1 MNSGQDNR
9 QERQRADR
17 RGGFERD
24 RKWSTRPGGF
34 GLYELLLS
42 WWRHRASFL
51 ISIAVTA
58 VALLVYF
65 FSFFGESPKPIFGFL
80 ERLENS
86 SLDMRFLYR
95 PAKATPVDPRIA
107 IVDIDQHT
115 QEVLGKWPFSRVYFA
130 ELLDRLQEGKAK
142 VAAFDVTFSKP
153 DQTSAPLRTLLE
165 ELAARQ
171 KQGQTVD
178 PWVTA
183 LVEKSISEYDADK
196 QFAQAIKRFGAV
208 VLGNFFLYTEAD
220 LRGIDAKTL
229 DDYANQIAFYSFPSV
244 RPLNPATGKAD
255 RIRWIMKFTPDRLLP
270 QGTEANLAVLTS
282 ALGEETSSTGFFNI
296 YPDDDG
302 VVRRAS
308 LVIPYGRSGDFND
321 WDFYASLEVQTIRS
335 FLNLPNEQVVLE
347 FGPVGASRIV
357 FGNAA
362 QARTDELGRVYV
374 NYHGPSYAYPHYSM
388 ADVIARK
395 VTPETFAGKIVL
407 IGATATGI
415 GDLRATPFGSQDYPG
430 VEIHAN
436 VIDDILNHSFLRRG
450 ARQSLCDLLL
460 ILFFGIP
467 FGIWMALV
475 SPRWMWFG
483 AAMLAA
489 LVGVDYLA
497 FLKGAW
503 LNFTVPAL
511 TLVANV
517 ILISLYRAL
526 VEEKE
531 KRRVRSAFGQYLSPE
546 VVRRLLV
553 NPQLVEP
560 RKTEITV
567 MFSDIRGFTTI
578 SEKLDAQELAVLLNQ
593 YLSDMTKIVFERRG
607 TLDKYIGDAVMA
619 FWGAPF
625 EDRAHAVLACQTALA
640 MMDRLGELQKEWQ
653 AAGKPRLEIGIGLNT
668 GVASVGNM
676 GSSLRYGYTALGD
689 SVNLSSRLEGLN
701 KDYGTHILV
710 SEATFAGAKDA
721 GLVFRELD
729 LIRVKGK
736 AQPVVIFELLGDSA
750 VLTPQMQLRIERFRE
765 GRELYQ
771 QRRWSEAQALFASV
785 VDHWPEDGPARAYRT
800 RCEQYLSEE
809 PSANWDGV
817 FTMTHK

>member
-1 MNSGQDNR
+1 MA
-9 QERQRADR
+9 EPTP
-17 RGGFERD
+17 
-24 RKWSTRPGGF
+24 KWSAGRSGF
-34 GLYELLLS
+34 GIYELLVS
-42 WWRHRASFL
+42 WWQHRASFL
-51 ISIAVTA
+51 ISLSVTLA
-58 VALLVYF
+58 ALVIYF
-65 FSFFGESPKPIFGFL
+65 FSFFGESPTPILGFL
-80 ERLENS
+80 EKLEDS

-95 PAKATPVDPRIA
+95 PASAMPIDPRIV

-115 QEVLGKWPFSRVYFA
+115 QEVLGKWPFSRVHFA
-130 ELLDRLQEGKAK
+130 RLLDALHEGKAK
-142 VAAFDVTFSKP
+142 VAAFDITFSKP
-153 DQTSAPLRTLLE
+153 DQTSAPLRTLRAE
-165 ELAARQ
+165 MEARQ
-171 KQGQTVD
+171 KAGEAIDPRLMQEVD
-178 PWVTA
+178 KAIV
-183 LVEKSISEYDADK
+183 EYDADK
-196 QFAQAIKRFGAV
+196 QFAKSIQRFGAV
-208 VLGNFFLYTEAD
+208 VLGNFFLHTEAD
-220 LRGIDAKTL
+220 LRGLDAKTL

-255 RIRWIMKFTPDRLLP
+255 RIALIEKFRPDRLMP
-270 QGTEANLAVLTS
+270 EGTEANLAVLTS
-282 ALGEETSSTGFFNI
+282 ALSEETSSTGFFNI
-296 YPDDDG
+296 YADSDG
-302 VVRRAS
+302 VIRRS
-308 LVIPYGRSGDFND
+308 NLIIPYGRSKDLND
-321 WDFYASLEVQTIRS
+321 WDIYASLEVQTIRS
-335 FLNLPNEQVVLE
+335 FLSLPNERVVLE

-357 FGNAA
+357 FGDVA
-362 QARTDELGRVYV
+362 QVHTDELGRVYV
-374 NYHGPSYAYPHYSM
+374 NYHGPSYTYPHYSM
-388 ADVIARK
+388 ADVIEKK
-395 VTPETFAGKIVL
+395 VTPQTFAGRIVL

-415 GDLRATPFGSQDYPG
+415 GDLRTTPFGDNDYPG

-436 VIDDILNHSFLRRG
+436 VIDDILNHSFLKRG
-450 ARQSLCDLLL
+450 AKQSLWDLLL
-460 ILFFGIP
+460 VLFFGIP

-483 AAMLAA
+483 IGMLAA
-489 LVGVDYLA
+489 LIGVDYFA
-497 FLKGAW
+497 FLKGSW

-511 TLVANV
+511 TLTANV

-531 KRRVRSAFGQYLSPE
+531 KRRVRTAFGQYLSPE

-578 SEKLDAQELAVLLNQ
+578 SEKLDAQELAIFLNQ

-619 FWGAPF
+619 FWGAPI
-625 EDRAHAVLACQTALA
+625 EDPEHAKLACQTALA
-640 MMDRLGELQKEWQ
+640 MMARMSESQREWK
-653 AAGKPRLEIGIGLNT
+653 AAGKPQLDIGIGLNT

-710 SEATFAGAKDA
+710 NETTYAAAKDS
-721 GLVFRELD
+721 GFVFRELD

-736 AQPVVIFELLGDSA
+736 NQPVVIYELIGDA
-750 VLTPQMQLRIERFRE
+750 VSLTPETTARLDRFRE

-771 QRRWSEAQALFASV
+771 QRRWLEAQTVFQAMI
-785 VDHWPEDGPARAYRT
+785 DQWPEDGAARAYWK
-800 RCEQYLSEE
+800 RCQEYLFDE
-809 PSANWDGV
+809 PAMNWDGV

>member
-1 MNSGQDNR
+1 
-9 QERQRADR
+9 
-17 RGGFERD
+17 
-24 RKWSTRPGGF
+24 
-34 GLYELLLS
+34 
-42 WWRHRASFL
+42 
-51 ISIAVTA
+51 
-58 VALLVYF
+58 
-65 FSFFGESPKPIFGFL
+65 
-80 ERLENS
+80 
-86 SLDMRFLYR
+86 LYR
-95 PAKATPVDPRIA
+95 PASATPVDPRIV

-115 QEVLGKWPFSRVYFA
+115 QEVLGKWPFSRVHFA
-130 ELLDRLQEGKAK
+130 HLLDTLREGHAK
-142 VAAFDVTFSKP
+142 VAAFDITFSKP
-153 DQTSAPLRTLLE
+153 DQTSAPLRTLRADLE
-165 ELAARQ
+165 ARQ
-171 KQGQTVD
+171 KAGEAID
-178 PWVTA
+178 PRLMQELDKAVA
-183 LVEKSISEYDADK
+183 EYDADK
-196 QFAQAIKRFGAV
+196 QFAKSIQGFGAV
-208 VLGNFFLYTEAD
+208 VLGNFFLHTEAD
-220 LRGIDAKTL
+220 LRGLDAKTL

-255 RIRWIMKFTPDRLLP
+255 RIALIEKFRPDRLMP
-270 QGTEANLAVLTS
+270 EGTEANLAELTS
-282 ALGEETSSTGFFNI
+282 ALSEETSSTGFFNI
-296 YPDDDG
+296 YADSDG
-302 VVRRAS
+302 VIRRS
-308 LVIPYGRSGDFND
+308 NLIIPYGRSKDLND
-321 WDFYASLEVQTIRS
+321 WDIYASLEVQTIRS
-335 FLNLPNEQVVLE
+335 FLGLPNEQVVLE

-357 FGNAA
+357 FGSVA
-362 QARTDELGRVYV
+362 QVHTDELGRVYV
-374 NYHGPSYAYPHYSM
+374 NYHGPSYTYPHYSM
-388 ADVIARK
+388 ADVVEKK
-395 VTPETFAGKIVL
+395 VTPQTFAGKIVL

-415 GDLRATPFGSQDYPG
+415 GDLRTTPFGDNDYPG

-436 VIDDILNHSFLRRG
+436 VIDDILNHSFLKRG
-450 ARQSLCDLLL
+450 AKQSLWDLLL

-483 AAMLAA
+483 IGMLAA
-489 LVGVDYLA
+489 LAGVDYLA
-497 FLKGAW
+497 FLKGSW

-511 TLVANV
+511 TLTANV

-531 KRRVRSAFGQYLSPE
+531 KKRVRTAFGQYLSPE

-578 SEKLDAQELAVLLNQ
+578 SEKLDAQELAIFLNQ

-619 FWGAPF
+619 FWGAPI
-625 EDRAHAVLACQTALA
+625 EDPEHAKLACQTALA
-640 MMDRLGELQKEWQ
+640 MMARMRELQKEWK
-653 AAGKPRLEIGIGLNT
+653 AAGKPQLDIGIGLNT

-710 SEATFAGAKDA
+710 NETTYAAAKDA
-721 GLVFRELD
+721 GFVFRELD

-736 AQPVVIFELLGDSA
+736 NQPVIIYELIGDAAS
-750 VLTPQMQLRIERFRE
+750 LTPDTAARLDRFRE

-771 QRRWSEAQALFASV
+771 QRRWLEAQTVFQAMI
-785 VDHWPEDGPARAYRT
+785 DQWPEDGAARAYWK
-800 RCEQYLSEE
+800 RCQEYLFDE
-809 PSANWDGV
+809 PAVNWDGV